1 MASGAPQQPPPPD
14 ESVGPAI
21 VAVTVSLTV
30 LILITTSLRLYTRW
44 SLRALGWDD
53 YTIAITAVLAVAR
66 TAIQGVQTQHGN
78 GRHQVYV
85 SKEDYIYNNMLGWY
99 TQILLFASSCLLK
112 VSICL
117 LLLRIKDTRGLKI
130 LLRTVMVG
138 LFVAN
143 FGCIIILLA
152 ECSPV
157 ETYWTGTG
165 GVCWNPMIRIDAFY
179 FTICKSPHQ
188 VSGVG
193 LTNGSVQSCDGS
205 PMLLAPSRRCVES
218 ANTSP
223 DQDINQRTHVHG
235 TLVRAHRRATLNL
248 ELTQPGQPGSAW
260 HAPYPSDSKP
270 TT

>member
-1 MASGAPQQPPPPD
+1 MASGATQQSPPPD

-21 VAVTVSLTV
+21 VAITASLTV
-30 LILITTSLRLYTRW
+30 LILVTTSLRLYTRW
-44 SLRALGWDD
+44 SLRCLGWDD

-85 SKEDYIYNNMLGWY
+85 SHEDYIYNNMLGWY
-99 TQILLFASSCLLK
+99 TQIFLFASSCLLK

-130 LLRTVMVG
+130 LLYTVMVG

-152 ECSPV
+152 QCSPV
-157 ETYWTGTG
+157 ETYWKETG
-165 GVCWNPMIRIDAFY
+165 GVCWNPMVRIDAFY
-179 FTICKSPHQ
+179 FTICKSPRQ

-205 PMLLAPSRRCVES
+205 SVFLTSTRRRVEG
-218 ANTSP
+218 ADTAA
-223 DQDINQRTHVHG
+223 DQGVDQRAHVHG
-235 TLVRAHRRATLNL
+235 SLVRAHRDATP
-248 ELTQPGQPGSAW
+248 QPETDTS
-260 HAPYPSDSKP
+260 
-270 TT
+270 